1 MKSIDISEG
10 LYARLEKSTKNNK
23 EEINEVCQRAI
34 EWYLDECENPE
45 NPIKDRNWR
54 FK

>member
-1 MKSIDISEG
+1 MKSIDISEA
-10 LYARLEKSTKNNK
+10 LYVRLEKFTKNNK
-23 EEINEVCQRAI
+23 EINEVCQRAI

-45 NPIKDRNWR
+45 NPKKDKDWR